1 MGRSNSAVTQ
11 ILNLALMYFAGSVG
25 LLCFS
30 FPEELV
36 GTPLGRAVLGSISLF
51 WAARLVVQFIFLRFN
66 HWGGMFCPC
75 FSRWAPCFLLFL
87 FSGKSS

>member
-11 ILNLALMYFAGSVG
+11 ILNLALMYFAGSVA

-36 GTPLGRAVLGSISLF
+36 GTPLGWAV
-51 WAARLVVQFIFLRFN
+51 
-66 HWGGMFCPC
+66 
-75 FSRWAPCFLLFL
+75 
-87 FSGKSS
+87 